1 MVEQTLSISEVQKE
15 ITRLPD
21 QFAQEP
27 GTITV
32 TRYGKPV
39 MAILPF
45 EEYKEMQET
54 IVKLQETVEALQE
67 TIEIMKDDELMASF
81 RRGVQDIEAGRTT
94 PWEDVK
100 KELGLE

>member
-1 MVEQTLSISEVQKE
+1 MVEQTLSISEAQKE

-45 EEYKEMQET
+45 EEYKKMQET
-54 IVKLQETVEALQE
+54 ILKLQETVEALQE

-81 RRGVQDIEAGRTT
+81 RRGVHELEDGKGEELDDVLKRLR
-94 PWEDVK
+94 WE
-100 KELGLE
+100 